1 MSRIAIIGHPLAH
14 SISPAVYAAAFAS
27 AGVEGSTELWDAAP
41 DDLEM
46 HVGRLRDADVLGA
59 SVTAPYKEAIVPLL
73 DGLDESAEQT
83 GAVNAVSRDG
93 ERLTGHNTDVA
104 GFERALREDGG
115 FDPAR
120 RHCTIIGAGGAARA
134 VAYALV
140 RAQASVVLLAGH
152 SPKRLEGVTK
162 ENRPRTQPGTLITW
176 CHWMDGVF
184 QLELP
189 RSDLLVNCTPAGT
202 KGSESEGEP
211 LIDPKYLPADG
222 LVFDLVYN
230 PPETRLLRD
239 AKAKGARTLSGLP
252 MLVYQAAESFRL
264 FTKKDADVAAM
275 RAAAEA
281 ALG

>member
-1 MSRIAIIGHPLAH
+1 MDRIAVIGHPLAH

-27 AGVEGSTELWDAAP
+27 AGIEGNTELWDVAP

-46 HVGRLRDADVLGA
+46 HIGRLRDADVLGA
-59 SVTAPYKEAIVPLL
+59 SITAPYKEAIIPLL
-73 DGLDESAEQT
+73 DSLDETAQEI

-93 ERLTGHNTDVA
+93 DRLTGHNTDVS
-104 GFERALREDGG
+104 GFERALREDGA
-115 FDPAR
+115 FDPKGKR
-120 RHCTIIGAGGAARA
+120 CTIIGAGGAARA

-140 RAQASVVLLAGH
+140 MAQASVVQLAGH
-152 SPKRLEGVTK
+152 TPKHLEGITK
-162 ENRPRTQPGTLITW
+162 ENRPRTRPGTTITW

-184 QLELP
+184 MLELP
-189 RSDLLVNCTPAGT
+189 RADLLVNCTPAGT
-202 KGSESEGEP
+202 KGSEAEDEP
-211 LIDPKYLPADG
+211 LIDPQFLPASG

-252 MLVYQAAESFRL
+252 MLVYQAADAFRL
-264 FTKKDADVAAM
+264 FTRKDPDLAAM